1 MGKPKTL
8 SKKAKKLAKKK
19 GLQISGSSVT
29 EDADSH
35 DMVQSKYS
43 IDQILDKAAE
53 FMDMY
58 NYEMAQKFCQR
69 ALEIDNDNVRALE
82 ATATLLLEAGDAEN
96 ARHCLG
102 RAITVAPS
110 TGHTKYLSLAQLMQG
125 RESLELY
132 KSALEIMNKLIEETE
147 SNMDKK
153 TADQEEKLVN
163 SISPQTLKQ
172 ELSNTYCA
180 IAELYMTDLCDENE
194 AEQECESN
202 IKKSIEVNESNPE
215 AWQTKARFHL
225 IKSEFEDAKSI
236 MNVSLSKWLPLY
248 TEALQSRPSSSGQK
262 FDPVEVCPLLYTTR
276 IQTAKILIE
285 LEDWDNA
292 TKVLDGLIEEDEDV
306 VDTWY
311 LLGWLNKL
319 RADFERSK
327 VTESKDEDISEGYLG
342 NARYYLNKSMK
353 VQHKTPTDDKELISH
368 IEEILKEIGNDV
380 EENNDKENEGEENW
394 EDYETDSEDDINE
407 MDQG

>member
-8 SKKAKKLAKKK
+8 SKRAKKFAKKK
-19 GLQISGSSVT
+19 GLQVNGNNLK
-29 EDADSH
+29 EDDEHSNEP
-35 DMVQSKYS
+35 VQSKYS

-53 FMDMY
+53 YMDMY

-96 ARHCLG
+96 AKHCLG

-110 TGHTKYLSLAQLMQG
+110 VGHTKYLSLAQLMQG
-125 RESLELY
+125 KESLELY
-132 KSALEIMNKLIEETE
+132 NKAIEIMTKSIRDIESSPEKNHSEQTE
-147 SNMDKK
+147 KK
-153 TADQEEKLVN
+153 IN
-163 SISPQTLKQ
+163 SSSIQTLKQ
-172 ELSNTYCA
+172 ELSNAFCA
-180 IAELYMTDLCDENE
+180 ITELWMTDLCDENE

-202 IKKSIEVNESNPE
+202 IQKSIEAYDSNPE

-225 IKSEFEDAKSI
+225 IKSEFEDAKSC
-236 MNVSLSKWLPLY
+236 MNESLAKWLPLY
-248 TEALQSRPSSSGQK
+248 TEALQSRPSSSKQK

-276 IQTAKILIE
+276 IATAKILIE

-319 RADFERSK
+319 RADFERENVK
-327 VTESKDEDISEGYLG
+327 NKDDDLAEGYLG
-342 NARYYLNKSMK
+342 NARYYLSKSLK
-353 VQHKTPTDDKELISH
+353 VQHKTPTDDTELISH
-368 IEEILKEIGNDV
+368 IEEILKDIGKDV
-380 EENNDKENEGEENW
+380 DEDDDKENEGEENW
-394 EDYETDSEDDINE
+394 EDYETDSDDDINE